1 MVGSMGENLSRG
13 RSAHGT
19 NTHVGLKISCPDCG
33 AQNFVAINSATCS
46 YTLYCKA
53 CGAEMRLFIRRS
65 RPASFAPPS
74 AISTTGEERSGKYVS
89 RREEEAVAMAA

>member
-13 RSAHGT
+13 RGAHGPK
-19 NTHVGLKISCPDCG
+19 THVRLKISCPDCG
-33 AQNFVAINSATCS
+33 AQNFVTINSATCS

-53 CGAEMRLFIRRS
+53 CGAEVRLFIRRS

-74 AISTTGEERSGKYVS
+74 AISTTRAEGSGKYVS
-89 RREEEAVAMAA
+89 RREEEAIAIAA

>member
-1 MVGSMGENLSRG
+1 MWS
-13 RSAHGT
+13 RSARVHGL

-33 AQNFVAINSATCS
+33 AHNFVAINSAPCS
-46 YTLYCKA
+46 YTLYCNA
-53 CGAEMRLFIRRS
+53 CGAEVRLFMRRS